1 MVNAGA
7 TRFRGRRVALPAGR
21 SVSAVLAS
29 DDGNVRAYLVAMP
42 GRLEYVVLE
51 AACGGQALSFGIR
64 DARAAEDRSAKSN
77 AVNKSAKVVL
87 ERGLISTSRPRC
99 RLHAGAAH
107 AGCINHLHRAVVS
120 GGRSVVRS
128 LRLGRF
134 YQLLDDVKFDLCK
147 SASNHPQRLS
157 RRIRDVDNASG
168 NERTAVIDPNR
179 HGPPCSDVCHAQ
191 PGAEWQRAMSRG
203 QFVRIE
209 LFTVRG
215 LCSFRVEAGKPGR
228 RNLCLGRLFVRRERG
243 MFFRDRHTPVRHE

>member
-7 TRFRGRRVALPAGR
+7 TRFRGREVALPAG
-21 SVSAVLAS
+21 SVTAVLTS

-51 AACGGQALSFGIR
+51 AACGGQALSSRIR

-77 AVNKSAKVVL
+77 AVNKSAKVVP

-120 GGRSVVRS
+120 GGRSVFRS

-134 YQLLDDVKFDLCK
+134 HQLLDDVKFDLCK

-179 HGPPCSDVCHAQ
+179 DGAPSSDVCHAQ
-191 PGAEWQRAMSRG
+191 PGAERQRAMSGG
-203 QFVRIE
+203 QFVGIE

-215 LCSFRVEAGKPGR
+215 LCSLCVEAGKSMR
-228 RNLCLGRLFVRRERG
+228 RNLCLGWIFVRSERG
-243 MFFRDRHTPVRHE
+243 MLSRDRHTPIGHE